1 MSHRIPNIIV
11 NAQLSAIA
19 DPVQRGKLLYSAD
32 IVEPLLDD
40 HEARLDATEFA
51 GLMRTCFEQLDDE
64 AMCFTHKPLRVGT
77 FRMMCHATIS
87 CGNVRR
93 TIIRIAEFFRLLSD
107 EFHFELQEQGEEAC
121 FVIHHQAK
129 NGTNNDYFVA
139 MLFTIFWRYLAWLI
153 DAPLL
158 LNRCYFAF
166 DGHGWPQ
173 QTKAVFNCPVF
184 FKRKQNAIIFPESY
198 LNRVIKQ
205 DTHSLGQFLAN
216 APENILSRYEPQT
229 TWSARVKARIS
240 DLDDLDSTS
249 LESVANTFNCS
260 PATLARRLRQEG
272 YQFLQIKD
280 KVRRSRTIQLLL
292 NTDLSISQISSQL
305 GFSEDAVFYRTFK
318 KWTGLTPKAYRDSHQ

>member
-1 MSHRIPNIIV
+1 MTHRIPNIIV

-19 DPVQRGKLLYSAD
+19 DPIQRRQLLLSVGIKA
-32 IVEPLLDD
+32 PLLNDQQSC
-40 HEARLDATEFA
+40 LDATEFA
-51 GLMRTCFEQLDDE
+51 SLMRACYDQLDDE
-64 AMCFTHKPLRVGT
+64 AMCFSYKPLRVGT
-77 FRMMCHATIS
+77 FRMLCHATIS
-87 CGNVRR
+87 CGNMRR
-93 TIIRIAEFFRLLSD
+93 AILQIADFFRLLSD
-107 EFHFELQEQGEEAC
+107 EFHFELQEQGEEAT

-129 NGTNNDYFVA
+129 PGTNNDYFIA

-173 QTKAVFNCPVF
+173 HTQSVFNCPVF
-184 FKRKQNAIIFPESY
+184 FERKQNAIIFPISY
-198 LNRVIKQ
+198 LSRVIKQ
-205 DTHSLGQFLAN
+205 DTHNLGQFLAN
-216 APENILSRYEPQT
+216 SPENILSRYEPQT
-229 TWSARVKARIS
+229 TWYARVKARIS
-240 DLDDLDSTS
+240 ELDDFDTTS

-260 PATLARRLRQEG
+260 TATLVRRLKQEG
-272 YQFLQIKD
+272 HQFLQIKD

-318 KWTGLTPKAYRDSHQ
+318 KWTGLTPKSYRDSHQ

>member
-1 MSHRIPNIIV
+1 MPHQIPNIIV

-19 DPVQRGKLLYSAD
+19 DPVQRRKFLYSAG
-32 IVEPLLDD
+32 IEVPLLNDQQ
-40 HEARLDATEFA
+40 ALLDATEFA
-51 GLMRTCFEQLDDE
+51 RLMRTCYEQLDDE
-64 AMCFTHKPLRVGT
+64 AMGFTHKPLRVGT
-77 FRMMCHATIS
+77 FRMLCHATIN

-93 TIIRIAEFFRLLSD
+93 AILRIAEFFRLLSD
-107 EFHFELQEQGEEAC
+107 EFHFELQEQGEEAA

-129 NGTNNDYFVA
+129 PGTNNDYFVA
-139 MLFTIFWRYLAWLI
+139 MLFTIFWRYLAWLM

-166 DGHGWPQ
+166 DGQGWPQ
-173 QTKAVFNCPVF
+173 HTKEVFNCPVF
-184 FKRKQNAIIFPESY
+184 FQRKQNAIIFPGSY

-205 DTHSLGQFLAN
+205 DPHSLGQFLAK

-229 TWSARVKARIS
+229 TWSARVKTRIS

-260 PATLARRLRQEG
+260 APTLARRLRQEG

-280 KVRRSRTIQLLL
+280 KVRRSRSIQLLL

>member
-1 MSHRIPNIIV
+1 MTHKIPNVIV

-19 DPVQRGKLLYSAD
+19 DPAQRRQLLLSVG
-32 IVEPLLDD
+32 IEEPLLNDQQ
-40 HEARLDATEFA
+40 ACLDATEFA
-51 GLMRTCFEQLDDE
+51 RLMRNCYDQLDDE
-64 AMCFTHKPLRVGT
+64 AMCFSHKPLRVGT
-77 FRMMCHATIS
+77 FRMLCHATIS

-93 TIIRIAEFFRLLSD
+93 TILRLIEFFRLLSD
-107 EFHFELQEQGEEAC
+107 EFNFELQEEGQEAA

-129 NGTNNDYFVA
+129 SGINNDYFIA
-139 MLFTIFWRYLAWLI
+139 MQFTILWRYLAWLI

-158 LNRCYFAF
+158 LNRCYFVF
-166 DGHGWPQ
+166 DGHGWLQ
-173 QTKAVFNCPVF
+173 HTQSVFDCPVF
-184 FKRKQNAIIFPESY
+184 FQRKQNAIIFPTSY

-205 DTHSLGQFLAN
+205 DTHSLSQFLADS
-216 APENILSRYEPQT
+216 PENILSRYEPQT

-240 DLDDLDSTS
+240 ELDDFDTTS
-249 LESVANTFNCS
+249 LESLANTFNCS
-260 PATLARRLRQEG
+260 PATLARRLKQEG

-305 GFSEDAVFYRTFK
+305 GFSEDTVFYRTFK